1 MVSKMVLGI
10 PSNNLMANRARHAPT
25 QIESVEFSAGFWRR
39 DCKEHQTSAGE
50 SCQFLVRRFVREVL
64 KTEPAVLMPWL
75 AQASPQPPSA
85 PRRRLACRGRDST
98 SAPLTAGGW

>member
-10 PSNNLMANRARHAPT
+10 PSNNLMAKRARHAPT
-25 QIESVEFSAGFWRR
+25 QIEAVEFSAGFWRR
-39 DCKEHQTSAGE
+39 DFESHQTSARE
-50 SCQFLVRRFVREVL
+50 ACQFLVRRLVREVL

-85 PRRRLACRGRDST
+85 PLRRLACEGRVPAGT
-98 SAPLTAGGW
+98 PLTAGGW